1 MQKMFIVHAS
11 FLKSS
16 KDTIFTGNVTVLGLS
31 HNKFKN
37 KPPLYCSVR
46 VKMDLMV
53 GQLPYNSTQCIC
65 LKFKQ
70 YQTVTAFAQL
80 SESHLKTRPGCC
92 LVKGTETVSV

>member
-1 MQKMFIVHAS
+1 
-11 FLKSS
+11 
-16 KDTIFTGNVTVLGLS
+16 
-31 HNKFKN
+31 
-37 KPPLYCSVR
+37 
-46 VKMDLMV
+46 MDLMV

-70 YQTVTAFAQL
+70 YQTVTTFAQL